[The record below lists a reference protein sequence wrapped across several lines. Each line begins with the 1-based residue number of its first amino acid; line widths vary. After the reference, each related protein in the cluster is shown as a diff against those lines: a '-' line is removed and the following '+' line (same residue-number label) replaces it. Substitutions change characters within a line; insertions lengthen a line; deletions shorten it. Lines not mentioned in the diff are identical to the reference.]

1 MKQERFGI
9 WDFLIYLLLGT
20 FCLTIV
26 VAFLHLLNL
35 SFSPSYIAT
44 KGGLLLWPRDVTM
57 DNYSKVITNKYI
69 WQGYKGE
76 QIRKINKANVEYVG
90 GWKKTKTYKATYK
103 FVSKNATDT
112 LDSKIVK
119 LYREEYEAGTPD
131 LKDKTEFT
139 PKAITQTFSDTATG
153 GTWKFKGWNPP
164 KATVNGKDLEFTGTW
179 ELTK

>member
-1 MKQERFGI
+1 MIEQNTEKAVFVG
-9 WDFLIYLLLGT
+9 
-20 FCLTIV
+20 V
-26 VAFLHLLNL
+26 VLE
-35 SFSPSYIAT
+35 
-44 KGGLLLWPRDVTM
+44 KGGERKTM
-57 DNYSKVITNKYI
+57 
-69 WQGYKGE
+69 
-76 QIRKINKANVEYVG
+76 EYLDELQFLAETAGAVG
-90 GWKKTKTYKATYK
+90 DKKFIQRLDQTYKATYK